1 MTTGLP
7 LFQPEQTRKAS
18 EMKVF
23 TGIDLIEIER
33 FEKIEP
39 ALRDRFIHR
48 VLTEKERIEIKDSI
62 ASLAGKFAAK
72 EAVVKALGCGIG
84 PISFQD
90 MEILH
95 DANGRPVLIL
105 QKNALKLVDELN
117 IKEWSLSISH
127 SQHYAVAT
135 AIFLGK

>member
-1 MTTGLP
+1 
-7 LFQPEQTRKAS
+7 
-18 EMKVF
+18 MKIF

-39 ALRDRFIHR
+39 AIRERFIHR
-48 VLTEKERIEIKDSI
+48 VLTESEILEVKNSN

-72 EAVVKALGCGIG
+72 EAVVKAVGCGIG
-84 PISFQD
+84 LIGFRD

-95 DANGRPVLIL
+95 DVNGRPVLTL
-105 QKNALKLVDELN
+105 KNAAGKIVSDHGFT
-117 IKEWSLSISH
+117 EWSVSISH

-135 AIFLGK
+135 AVFLGE

>member
-1 MTTGLP
+1 M
-7 LFQPEQTRKAS
+7 K
-18 EMKVF
+18 MKVY

-39 ALRDRFIHR
+39 PIRERFIRR
-48 VLTEKERIEIKDSI
+48 VLTENERLEIKDSN

-72 EAVVKALGCGIG
+72 EAVVKAIGCGIG
-84 PISFQD
+84 PISFRD

-95 DANGRPVLIL
+95 DQNGRPMLSLHDNAKKIAREMKLI
-105 QKNALKLVDELN
+105 
-117 IKEWSLSISH
+117 EWSVSISH

-135 AIFLGK
+135 VTFLGE